1 MATSPGR
8 SAIQATPAAMT
19 AIETRKRTIRIILS
33 SPLAKCVRGLARKLT
48 RGDDRSLPRLRLRD
62 PALCRRPRRY
72 IELAEIGE
80 CVINGRARCFFLD
93 ASQHGRRVVTRGH
106 ADRTDTHEPGGTR
119 LQPLQIIAS
128 RRLSA
133 GRFHDRRNQRTQL
146 LRKRFDGWHATRREG
161 DQRRQRLLTRTE
173 KSYFIEF
180 GDERRTARDGVA
192 QRCRA
197 ERKPCRIVRR
207 RNLDRLFKR

>member
-8 SAIQATPAAMT
+8 SAIQAKPAAMT
-19 AIETRKRTIRIILS
+19 AIETRKRMIRIILAS
-33 SPLAKCVRGLARKLT
+33 LLAKRVRGLARKRT
-48 RGDDRSLPRLRLRD
+48 RSGDRSLPRLCFSD
-62 PALCRRPRRY
+62 PALCRRPRRD

-80 CVINGRARCFFLD
+80 CVIDGRARGFFLD
-93 ASQHGRRVVTRGH
+93 ARQHGRRVVTRGH

-146 LRKRFDGWHATRREG
+146 LRKRFDGLHATRREG
-161 DQRRQRLLTRTE
+161 DHWLYNLTATTE
-173 KSYFIEF
+173 KS
-180 GDERRTARDGVA
+180 
-192 QRCRA
+192 
-197 ERKPCRIVRR
+197 
-207 RNLDRLFKR
+207 